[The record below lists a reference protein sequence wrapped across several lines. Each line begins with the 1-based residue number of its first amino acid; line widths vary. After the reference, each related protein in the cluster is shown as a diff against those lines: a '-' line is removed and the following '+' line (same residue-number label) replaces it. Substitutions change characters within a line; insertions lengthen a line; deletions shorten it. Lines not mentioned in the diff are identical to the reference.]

1 MTFYVENETEETFAE
16 GEVSFSVEDTVE
28 KVANAVLEM
37 EGFKS
42 LFLHHMS
49 GDHKIAAFIFPAT
62 IISESF
68 LNYLKNSVDILKQI
82 L

>member
-1 MTFYVENETEETFAE
+1 
-16 GEVSFSVEDTVE
+16 
-28 KVANAVLEM
+28 
-37 EGFKS
+37 
-42 LFLHHMS
+42 MS

>member
-1 MTFYVENETEETFAE
+1 MV
-16 GEVSFSVEDTVE
+16 TVA
-28 KVANAVLEM
+28 KVQLLRRQA
-37 EGFKS
+37 
-42 LFLHHMS
+42 HHMS